1 MEDLTVHVPTLHML
15 SEDLTAEEVREQLEN
30 VMDPELDVNIV
41 DLGLIREI
49 TVKEDEVHVLM
60 TLTTPGC
67 PLHGVFDELVRREA
81 GNLEGLEEHEIEV
94 ELTFEPRW
102 SPEEMSDEARDELG
116 YLPGMPGF

>member
-1 MEDLTVHVPTLHML
+1 MV
-15 SEDLTAEEVREQLEN
+15 SEDLTAEDVREQLKN

-49 TVKEDEVHVLM
+49 TVDEDEVHVLM

-67 PLHGVFDELVRREA
+67 PLHGVFDELVKREA
-81 GNLEGLEEHEIEV
+81 GNLEGLEEHEVEV

-102 SPEEMSDEARDELG
+102 SPEEMSDEARNELG
-116 YLPGMPGF
+116 HLPGMAGF

>member
-1 MEDLTVHVPTLHML
+1 MV
-15 SEDLTAEEVREQLEN
+15 SEDLTAEDVREQLKN

-49 TVKEDEVHVLM
+49 TVEEDEVHVLM

-67 PLHGVFDELVRREA
+67 PLHGVFDELVKREA
-81 GNLEGLEEHEIEV
+81 GNLEGLEEHEVEV

-102 SPEEMSDEARDELG
+102 SPEEMSDEARNELG
-116 YLPGMPGF
+116 HLPGMAGF